1 MEIPVLEP
9 GSFRGIFRALKAC
22 GSGGVAEGKSSIGY
36 GAVAFWLV
44 VACLVAARVILFDPA
59 KVYPSLAISAS
70 EAPTLAGQHY
80 Q

>member
-1 MEIPVLEP
+1 M
-9 GSFRGIFRALKAC
+9 
-22 GSGGVAEGKSSIGY
+22 AEGKTRIGY

-44 VACLVAARVILFDPA
+44 VACLVVARVMFFDPG

-70 EAPTLAGQHY
+70 EAPTIAGQRY